1 MPAITAGRQGPR
13 HPIART
19 VQDSMK
25 PLNITIS
32 SCHTGV
38 NPAPGIGIARSLKA
52 AYPDCFLIG
61 KDQSAFSSGLHS
73 EFFDEVWITR
83 PWSDLD
89 LPLHLEQIRH
99 RLATSGGYFL
109 PASDLEARW
118 LANAGIKSVLI
129 PSAETFDRTVKPF
142 EKVSEILPA
151 KVPEFIDLSTDPR
164 DIYNFAVSHG
174 WKVWL
179 KGPVMDARRVYNWPH
194 FQATWAELLTTWGRE
209 SFFLQREI
217 SGLDVT
223 VAFAANQGKLLGAA
237 FMEKRQIT
245 AEGKC
250 WAGDVTEC
258 PADLFEAIENFTQ
271 QLNWTGGGELEF
283 VRDEAGQLWFI
294 DLNYRFPAWIHGA
307 TLAGINLPGLLIEAV
322 SGIAAAP
329 ATSSGRQ
336 FTRLVLEIP
345 VLNQMQLPAPP
356 TFRETKRGAVSGKL
370 SSSSPGGLPQLM
382 QRLSPTATPGAK
394 FKINEELTEHEQKYL
409 PKMLKESVLK
419 NEPSDFQTPNR
430 VFLADTVDAPFK
442 LMKKLAAARRPVRL
456 SPAYSIKTN
465 PDRRLMEAALK
476 AGFRAEGISME
487 ELLWAREVGFRFED
501 MVYNGPVPLVE
512 RHLEGQAIHVVFADS
527 LESFV
532 RLCKLRPLVA
542 KNIGLRL
549 RPFDVNSRFG
559 IQLESLDQ
567 FKAIAAAVREHLP
580 AGVGFG
586 VHQHHQSSVTGQKS
600 WLKQTQ
606 AFLEQARTLE
616 NICGRKIEI
625 CDIGGGWTSES
636 FSPFVANLLDPL
648 LGDIKNILSHVQE
661 VIIEPGK
668 AICEQSQVLV
678 SRVLE
683 RRGEGYVHEVVADAC
698 LAELPLAVDFARNVY
713 HLTPGGKLTKLTS
726 GVGRIL
732 GRVCMEHDILANG
745 ILIPAE
751 TREGDFLIFSHA
763 GAYEAS
769 MSYRFGIGSI
779 YERQA

>member
-1 MPAITAGRQGPR
+1 M
-13 HPIART
+13 
-19 VQDSMK
+19 
-25 PLNITIS
+25 
-32 SCHTGV
+32 
-38 NPAPGIGIARSLKA
+38 
-52 AYPDCFLIG
+52 
-61 KDQSAFSSGLHS
+61 
-73 EFFDEVWITR
+73 
-83 PWSDLD
+83 
-89 LPLHLEQIRH
+89 PLHLEQIRH
-99 RLATSGGYFL
+99 RLDTSSGYFL
-109 PASDLEARW
+109 PGSDLEARW
-118 LANAGIKSVLI
+118 LASADIKSVLI
-129 PSAETFDRTVKPF
+129 PPAKTFERTVKPF
-142 EKVSEILPA
+142 EKIVEILPA
-151 KVPEFIDLSTDPR
+151 KIPEFIDLRTDPR

-194 FQATWAELLTTWGRE
+194 LQSTWDELLTTWGRE

-217 SGLDVT
+217 SGLDVS
-223 VAFAANQGKLLGAA
+223 VAIAAHQGKLLGAA

-258 PADLFEAIENFTQ
+258 PADLFEAIKNFTR

-283 VRDEAGQLWFI
+283 VRDAAGQLWFI
-294 DLNYRFPAWIHGA
+294 DLNYRFPAWIYGA
-307 TLAGINLPGLLIEAV
+307 TLAGVNLPGLLIEAV
-322 SGIAAAP
+322 SGVTAAP
-329 ATSSGRQ
+329 APSASRQ

-356 TFRETKRGAVSGKL
+356 TFKETKRGMVSGKL
-370 SSSSPGGLPQLM
+370 SSLGPGGLPQLM
-382 QRLSPTATPGAK
+382 QRLSPTATSGAK
-394 FKINEELTEHEQKYL
+394 FKLSEELNEYEQKYL
-409 PKMLKESVLK
+409 RKVLKEFVLK
-419 NEPSDFQTPNR
+419 NDPSDFLTPNR
-430 VFLADTVDAPFK
+430 LFLAKTAEAPFK
-442 LMKKLAAARRPVRL
+442 LMRRLAAKRRPVRL

-487 ELLWAREVGFRFED
+487 ELLWAREVGFRYED

-512 RHLEGQAIHVVFADS
+512 KHLEGQAIHVVFADS
-527 LESFV
+527 IESFV

-549 RPFDVNSRFG
+549 RPFDVKSRFG
-559 IQLESLDQ
+559 LQMESLDQ
-567 FKAIAAAVREHLP
+567 FKAITAAVREHLP
-580 AGVGFG
+580 AEVGFG
-586 VHQHHQSSVTGQKS
+586 IHQHHQSSSTGQKF
-600 WLKQTQ
+600 WLRQTQ

-616 NICGRKIEI
+616 NICGRRVSI

-636 FSPFVANLLDPL
+636 FQPFVADLLAPL
-648 LGDIKNILSHVQE
+648 LGDIQNVLSQVQE
-661 VIIEPGK
+661 VIVEPGK

-683 RRGEGYVHEVVADAC
+683 RRGEGHVREVVADAC

-713 HLTPGGKLTKLTS
+713 HLTPAGKLTKLTS

-745 ILIPAE
+745 ILLPAE

-769 MSYRFGIGSI
+769 MSYRFGIGSS
-779 YERQA
+779 YERQAL

>member
-1 MPAITAGRQGPR
+1 
-13 HPIART
+13 
-19 VQDSMK
+19 MK
-25 PLNITIS
+25 PIHVTVS

-73 EFFDEVWITR
+73 EYFDDVWITR

-89 LPLHLEQIRH
+89 MPLHIEQIRH
-99 RLATSGGYFL
+99 RLNTSNGYYL
-109 PASDLEARW
+109 PGSDLEARW
-118 LANAGIKSVLI
+118 LASAGIKSVLI
-129 PSAETFDRTVKPF
+129 PPAKTFERTVKPF
-142 EKVSEILPA
+142 EKIVEILPV
-151 KVPEFIDLSTDPR
+151 KVPEFIDLRTDPR

-194 FQATWAELLTTWGRE
+194 FQSTWDELLTTWGRE

-217 SGLDVT
+217 SGLDVS
-223 VAFAANQGKLLGAA
+223 VAIAADQGKLLGAA

-258 PADLFEAIENFTQ
+258 PADLFEAIENLTR

-283 VRDEAGQLWFI
+283 VRDAAGQLWFI

-307 TLAGINLPGLLIEAV
+307 TLAGMNLPGLLIEAV
-322 SGIAAAP
+322 SGVTAAP
-329 ATSSGRQ
+329 APSASRQ

-356 TFRETKRGAVSGKL
+356 TFKETKRGMSGKL
-370 SSSSPGGLPQLM
+370 SSSGPGGLPQLM
-382 QRLSPTATPGAK
+382 QRLSPTAMSGAK
-394 FKINEELTEHEQKYL
+394 FKLSEELNEHEQKYL
-409 PKMLKESVLK
+409 RKVLKEFVLK
-419 NEPSDFQTPNR
+419 NDPSDFLTPNR
-430 VFLADTVDAPFK
+430 LFLAEAAEAPFK
-442 LMKKLAAARRPVRL
+442 LMRGLAAKRRPVRL

-487 ELLWAREVGFRFED
+487 ELLWAREVGFRYED

-512 RHLEGQAIHVVFADS
+512 KHLEGQAIHVVFADS
-527 LESFV
+527 IESFV

-559 IQLESLDQ
+559 LQMESLEQ

-580 AGVGFG
+580 AEVGFG
-586 VHQHHQSSVTGQKS
+586 IHQHHQSSITGQKL
-600 WLKQTQ
+600 WLRQTQ

-616 NICGRKIEI
+616 NICGRKVSI

-636 FSPFVANLLDPL
+636 FQSFVADLLPRL
-648 LGDIKNILSHVQE
+648 LGDIQNVLSQVQE
-661 VIIEPGK
+661 VIVEPGK

-683 RRGEGYVHEVVADAC
+683 RRGEGHVREVVADAC

-713 HLTPGGKLTKLTS
+713 HLTPAGKLTKLTS

-745 ILIPAE
+745 ILLPAE

-769 MSYRFGIGSI
+769 MSYRFGTGSR
-779 YERQA
+779 YE

>member
-1 MPAITAGRQGPR
+1 
-13 HPIART
+13 
-19 VQDSMK
+19 MK
-25 PLNITIS
+25 PIHVTVS

-52 AYPDCFLIG
+52 AYPDCFLTG

-73 EFFDEVWITR
+73 EYFDDIWITR

-89 LPLHLEQIRH
+89 MPLHIEQIRH
-99 RLATSGGYFL
+99 RLDASNGYFL
-109 PASDLEARW
+109 PGSDLEARW
-118 LANAGIKSVLI
+118 LASADIKSVLI
-129 PSAETFDRTVKPF
+129 PPAKTFERTVKPF
-142 EKVSEILPA
+142 EKIIEILPV
-151 KVPEFIDLSTDPR
+151 KVPEFMDLSTDPR
-164 DIYNFAVSHG
+164 DIYNFAVTHG

-194 FQATWAELLTTWGRE
+194 FQATWDELLTTWGRE

-217 SGLDVT
+217 TGLDVS
-223 VAFAANQGKLLGAA
+223 VAIAAHHGKLLGAA

-258 PADLFEAIENFTQ
+258 PADLFKAIENFAR

-283 VRDEAGQLWFI
+283 VRDASGQLWFI

-322 SGIAAAP
+322 SGVTAAP
-329 ATSSGRQ
+329 ATSASRQ

-356 TFRETKRGAVSGKL
+356 TFKETKRGAVSGKL
-370 SSSSPGGLPQLM
+370 SSLSPGGLPQLM
-382 QRLSPTATPGAK
+382 QRLSPTATSGAK
-394 FKINEELTEHEQKYL
+394 FKLNEELNKHEQKYL
-409 PKMLKESVLK
+409 PKVLKEFVLK
-419 NEPSDFQTPNR
+419 NDPSDFLTPNR
-430 VFLADTVDAPFK
+430 LFLAETAEAPFK
-442 LMKKLAAARRPVRL
+442 LMRKLAAERRPVRL

-487 ELLWAREVGFRFED
+487 ELLWAREVGFRYED

-512 RHLEGQAIHVVFADS
+512 KHLEGQAIHVVFADS
-527 LESFV
+527 IESFV

-559 IQLESLDQ
+559 LQMESLEQ
-567 FKAIAAAVREHLP
+567 FKRIAAAVREHLP
-580 AGVGFG
+580 SEVGFG
-586 VHQHHQSSVTGQKS
+586 IHQHQQSSITGQKL
-600 WLKQTQ
+600 WLRQTQ

-616 NICGRKIEI
+616 NICGRKVSI

-636 FSPFVANLLDPL
+636 FQPFVADVLAPL
-648 LGDIKNILSHVQE
+648 LGDIQTILSQVQE

-678 SRVLE
+678 ARVLE
-683 RRGEGYVHEVVADAC
+683 RRGEGHVREVVADAC

-713 HLTPGGKLTKLTS
+713 HLNPAGKLTKLTS

-745 ILIPAE
+745 ILLPAE

-769 MSYRFGIGSI
+769 MSYRFGTGSS
-779 YERQA
+779 YERQT